1 MAHIF
6 ATSEACQASELV
18 GTAASSYRPLSA
30 TLRSVLDALWE
41 GLAAH
46 HKYEQLRSRGIAHAT
61 ALRHAFGAT

>member
-1 MAHIF
+1 MAHTF
-6 ATSEACQASELV
+6 ATSEACQASEFV
-18 GTAASSYRPLSA
+18 GAAASSSRPLAA

-61 ALRHAFGAT
+61 ALRRAFGAT